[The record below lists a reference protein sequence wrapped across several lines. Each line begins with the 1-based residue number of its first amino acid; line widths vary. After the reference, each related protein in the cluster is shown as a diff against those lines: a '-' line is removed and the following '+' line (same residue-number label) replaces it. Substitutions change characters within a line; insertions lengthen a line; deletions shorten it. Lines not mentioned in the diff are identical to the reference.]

1 MLQTLKTMR
10 RCNTPQFFYFF
21 HKWIQDCTSRHS
33 HRTFYNHDVFFSCIQ
48 VGFFI
53 ADICIAFF
61 CCNESCRHLYG
72 ICSEGKCTRCAFT
85 VMNSSPHRNR
95 NLFSIFFRKCMNDLH
110 DGYDFFFV
118 GSSAF
123 YIVFCPSIYTIRFQ
137 LLFMKSKMSP
147 CERSFDH
154 NQIRDSVVFFVPIF

>member
-1 MLQTLKTMR
+1 MHTLHRKVTHHLSFLCRIDQCLSDTIRRSSRITMLQTLKTMR

-33 HRTFYNHDVFFSCIQ
+33 HRTFYDHDVFFSCIQ

-61 CCNESCRHLYG
+61 CCNESCRRLYG

-85 VMNSSPHRNR
+85 VMNSPPIATG
-95 NLFSIFFRKCMNDLH
+95 IFFPYFSEN
-110 DGYDFFFV
+110 V
-118 GSSAF
+118 
-123 YIVFCPSIYTIRFQ
+123 
-137 LLFMKSKMSP
+137 
-147 CERSFDH
+147 
-154 NQIRDSVVFFVPIF
+154 